1 MRRFL
6 LCALLAAVALGPLA
20 AAAPQPR
27 PLRFSEVQKDTATFM
42 GYSRTI
48 TLTAAQEAVK
58 RAALEA
64 VPAPCCSDNTA
75 YTCCCP
81 CNLAKTIWGLSN
93 YLIARQGYDAAQ
105 TRAKV
110 EEWVRFVNPGGY
122 PGNGCYKGACGR
134 AFAKAGCGG
143 MSEPV
148 VF

>member
-1 MRRFL
+1 MRR
-6 LCALLAAVALGPLA
+6 LLACLVLAAATLPLA
-20 AAAPQPR
+20 AAPAST
-27 PLRFSEVQKDTATFM
+27 PLRFTDVQRDTATFM
-42 GYSRTI
+42 GWHRSI
-48 TLTAAQEAVK
+48 TLTAPQEAVK

-64 VPAPCCSDNTA
+64 VPAPCCSDNSA

-93 YLIARQGYDAAQ
+93 YLIARQGYDAAK
-105 TRAKV
+105 TRTKV

-122 PGNGCYKGACGR
+122 PGATCYKGGCPKP
-134 AFAKAGCGG
+134 FAKAGCGG

>member
-1 MRRFL
+1 VRRL
-6 LCALLAAVALGPLA
+6 LASLLLAAAALSPLA
-20 AAAPQPR
+20 AAAPQPKA
-27 PLRFSEVQKDTATFM
+27 RFTDVHRDTATFM

-58 RAALEA
+58 KAALEA
-64 VPAPCCSDNTA
+64 LPAPCCSDNTA

-93 YLIARQGYDAAQ
+93 YLIARQHADAAE
-105 TRAKV
+105 TRAAV
-110 EEWVRFVNPGGY
+110 DEWVRFVNPAGY
-122 PGNGCYKGACGR
+122 PGSTCYKGGCPKP
-134 AFAKAGCGG
+134 FAKAGCGG